1 MSQRVF
7 VLAGTIKGLFI
18 FESDSDRQKWQVRGP
33 FLNGWEVYSVLCDSR
48 HGQRIF
54 AGTSHMAYGPSLR
67 VSEDFGQTWTEIEQG
82 PSYPEETG
90 FKLNRFWQILP
101 GHESQ
106 PDTMFVGAEEAGIFV
121 SHDRGESWSELD

>member
-18 FESDSDRQKWQVRGP
+18 FESDTDRQKWQVHGP
-33 FLNGWEVYSVLCDSR
+33 YLNGWEVYSVLGDGR

-67 VSEDFGQTWTEIEQG
+67 VSEDFGETWQEIEQG
-82 PSYPEETG
+82 PSYPTETG
-90 FKLNRFWQILP
+90 FKLNRFWQIIP
-101 GHESQ
+101 GHEIAARHHVCRARKKQGFLSAVIAVK
-106 PDTMFVGAEEAGIFV
+106 VGAN
-121 SHDRGESWSELD
+121 